1 MVSRVLVLFLLFSL
15 INTSVQAQVFQW
27 AKKRVQKFL
36 ADSTLPGQPQFI
48 AYPTLAYAPET
59 GLEIG
64 VSTLYLYY
72 ARKDTSNRL
81 SELSAFTFITLERQY
96 GLWLD
101 HALYSHQNNW
111 FLLGRFRIQRF
122 PLLYYG
128 VGPDTPPDYQAVVD
142 ANALLLRERL
152 LRKVKG
158 SFYAGL
164 ETDLQQLS
172 NISFEKQP
180 EFINIADPL
189 GIKGSTNI
197 GLGVGLVYDNRHNVL
212 NVRDGFFAE
221 GGFLRYNPT
230 WGSDL
235 NFTNFFL
242 DSRFYRPMAR
252 KQVLAAQLIGLFNT
266 GNVPFNQLALLGGES
281 MMRGYYL
288 GRYRDKNLIASQVEY
303 RWLPFP
309 FSKRF
314 GGVLFLSAGNV
325 APSVPEFNL
334 KNIKVAGGGGVRF
347 LLFSKKDV
355 FTRLDFAFS
364 KESTG
369 FYIFIGE
376 AF

>member
-1 MVSRVLVLFLLFSL
+1 M
-15 INTSVQAQVFQW
+15 A
-27 AKKRVQKFL
+27 
-36 ADSTLPGQPQFI
+36 
-48 AYPTLAYAPET
+48 
-59 GLEIG
+59 
-64 VSTLYLYY
+64 
-72 ARKDTSNRL
+72 
-81 SELSAFTFITLERQY
+81 AFTFITLEKQY

-101 HALYSHQNNW
+101 HALYSHQNKW

-128 VGPDTPPDYQAVVD
+128 IGPDTPSDYQAVVD
-142 ANALLLRERL
+142 ANAILLRERL

-172 NISFEKQP
+172 NTSFKKQP

-189 GIKGSTNI
+189 GINGSINI

-212 NVRDGFFAE
+212 NVRHGFFAE
-221 GGFLRYNPT
+221 GGFLRYHPA
-230 WGSDL
+230 WGSNL

-242 DSRFYRPMAR
+242 DSRFYRPVTH
-252 KQVLAAQLIGLFNT
+252 KQVLAAQIFGLFNT
-266 GNVPFNQLALLGGES
+266 GNVPFNQLSLMGGES
-281 MMRGYYL
+281 LMRGYYL
-288 GRYRDKNLIASQVEY
+288 GRFRDKNYLASQVEY

-314 GGVLFLSAGNV
+314 GGVLFMGAGSV
-325 APSVPEFNL
+325 APRISEFALGNL
-334 KNIKVAGGGGVRF
+334 KIAGGGGLRF
-347 LLFSKKDV
+347 LLFPKKDV
-355 FTRLDFAFS
+355 FTRLDFAFTG
-364 KESTG
+364 ESTG